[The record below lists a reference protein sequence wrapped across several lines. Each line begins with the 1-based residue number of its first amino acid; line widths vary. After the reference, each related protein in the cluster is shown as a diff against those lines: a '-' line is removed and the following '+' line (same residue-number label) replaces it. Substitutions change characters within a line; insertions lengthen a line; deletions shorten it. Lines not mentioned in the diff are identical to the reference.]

1 MYGDPRTQL
10 VEKYER
16 NGWPAE
22 VRPDLDPPPGWSL
35 PLLAAVSM
43 PRHHTPSPDGQH
55 IAFVWDRDDLSDL
68 YIMPTAGGWP
78 ARLTFD
84 CGPTPFWWGD
94 PPQWSPDGEWLAY
107 TDKGHVWVVAAGGA
121 ACGSIP
127 HKISDFAAGAGS
139 PRWMPDGNR
148 LLITVERGGR
158 THLVLTDREGAWPR
172 QVSVGGGHAHSP
184 QVSPDGR
191 WVAYIRQ
198 PLDDLNRT
206 DLMLADLETGEVKML
221 SGTPARHNILPR
233 WSPDGQR
240 LAFLSDRPGFYE
252 LFMLDL
258 TTGAER
264 QVTHVG
270 YDLDGIGWSPD
281 GKRIVCTVNRGGAH
295 DLAIVEVESGALRD
309 LRVGFGI
316 HSRPHW
322 LPDGRTITFEYEDPR
337 TPHDL
342 YRIDVETRRVT
353 QLTFSTLPAL
363 ERLALVVPERVSYT
377 SFDGL
382 EIPAF
387 LFRPRQPNGAAVVYP
402 HGGPASQYGAEFD
415 LLAQYFVAKGYIWLA
430 INYRGSTGYGIEY
443 TRANHGVWGVE
454 DTKDC
459 LAAADYL
466 VAQHGVD
473 RERIAIY
480 GASYGSYL
488 AVCALARDPQ
498 YRYACGIAKY
508 GDCNILTSWAQAAR
522 GAREDLERMMGH
534 PSQNRAGYRAGSPVW
549 DVANIQRPLL
559 IVHGLL
565 DRVVH
570 PLQSEELVEALKRA
584 GKTFEYKTYADEAHG
599 LLLRKNRLDFYGRME
614 RFLDWYLL

>member
-1 MYGDPRTQL
+1 MYSDPRSQL

-22 VRPDLDPPPGWSL
+22 ARPDLAPPSGWSL
-35 PLLAAVSM
+35 PLLAAVTM
-43 PRHHTPSPDGQH
+43 PRHLTPSPDGQR
-55 IAFVWDRDDLSDL
+55 IAFLWDRDDLSDL
-68 YIMPTAGGWP
+68 YVMPVSGGWP

-84 CGPTPFWWGD
+84 RGPAPFWWD
-94 PPQWSPDGEWLAY
+94 DAPQWSPDGAWLAY
-107 TDKGHVWVVAAGGA
+107 TDKGHVWVVPARGGT
-121 ACGSIP
+121 P
-127 HKISDFAAGAGS
+127 HKVSDFAGEGGS
-139 PRWMPDGNR
+139 PRWVPGGER
-148 LLITVERGGR
+148 LLITTERGGR
-158 THLVLTDREGAWPR
+158 THIVLTDREGAWPR
-172 QVSVGGGHAHSP
+172 PVSMNTGHAHSP
-184 QVSPDGR
+184 EASPDGR
-191 WVAYIRQ
+191 RVAYIHQ

-206 DLMLADLETGEVKML
+206 DLMLADLETGEVRLL
-221 SGTPARHNILPR
+221 SGTPSRHNVLPR
-233 WSPDGQR
+233 WSPDGR
-240 LAFLSDRPGFYE
+240 TLAFLSDRPGFYE
-252 LFMLDL
+252 LFVLDME
-258 TTGAER
+258 TGAER

-270 YDLDGIGWSPD
+270 YDLSGLDWSPD
-281 GKRIVCTVNRGGAH
+281 GTRLVCTVNRGGAH
-295 DLAIVEVESGALRD
+295 DLAIVEVGSGKLCD
-309 LRVGFGI
+309 LCTGLGM
-316 HSRPHW
+316 HNRPRW
-322 LPDGRTITFEYEDPR
+322 LPDGRTIVFEYEDPR

-342 YRIDVETRRVT
+342 YRLDVETRQVV
-353 QLTFSTLPAL
+353 QLTFSQLPAL
-363 ERLALVVPERVSYT
+363 EQVALAVPERVSYL

-382 EIPAF
+382 EIPSF
-387 LFRPRQPNGAAVVYP
+387 LYRPAQPNGAAVVYP

-415 LLAQYFVAKGYIWLA
+415 LLAQYFVAKGYVWLA
-430 INYRGSTGYGIEY
+430 INYRGSTGYGLDF
-443 TRANHGVWGVE
+443 TRANHGVWGVD

-534 PSQNRAGYRAGSPVW
+534 PSRNRAGYRAGSPVW

-584 GKTFEYKTYADEAHG
+584 GKTFEYKTYADEGHG
-599 LLLRKNRLDFYGRME
+599 LLLRKNRLDFYQRME